1 MDGENLFKGTHAID
15 CSISFSA
22 FASNTMG
29 RKRRTVRQ
37 THPQSQKGGARF
49 KRKPRLVDKIA
60 EGVAMGLWGPSP
72 SFAKMGAFLTKQAF
86 KGIKDNVRHYQRGK
100 GLGTVLSTAAKI
112 EYKVGKNKGYKRM
125 GAVGA
130 TGHYTHFRK
139 PWETCLLL

>member
-1 MDGENLFKGTHAID
+1 
-15 CSISFSA
+15 
-22 FASNTMG
+22 MG
-29 RKRRTVRQ
+29 RKRCTVRP
-37 THPQSQKGGARF
+37 TRRKSQKGGVRF

-60 EGVAMGLWGPSP
+60 EGVAIGLSGPSP
-72 SFAKMGAFLTKQAF
+72 SFAKMGAFLAKQAF

-112 EYKVGKNKGYKRM
+112 GYKLGKDKGYKRM

-139 PWETCLLL
+139 PWET